1 MCPVPKGDLGSSLDT
16 INRNK
21 SYILRTLATRR
32 PSEAPQRRD
41 GTNRPLGT
49 ETPYV
54 QQLRK
59 KYSTKNS
66 ERVTGLKVAVNKA
79 RTSREKERQRGLENR
94 VVQSYIHLRKL
105 QLDCYRPQYHRGWG
119 LDIKWKSGLKQL
131 WKQDKTFIVP
141 HSVSQWGSHFFF
153 TLQQCDFTLAKCLV
167 VFSRSG
173 SALQLIIFV
182 SFILI

>member
-105 QLDCYRPQYHRGWG
+105 QLDCYRPQYHRG
-119 LDIKWKSGLKQL
+119 
-131 WKQDKTFIVP
+131 
-141 HSVSQWGSHFFF
+141 
-153 TLQQCDFTLAKCLV
+153 
-167 VFSRSG
+167 
-173 SALQLIIFV
+173 
-182 SFILI
+182 

>member
-1 MCPVPKGDLGSSLDT
+1 MAS
-16 INRNK
+16 
-21 SYILRTLATRR
+21 RR

-94 VVQSYIHLRKL
+94 VVWSYIHLRKL
-105 QLDCYRPQYHRGWG
+105 KLDFYGPQYHRGEGWMFNENF
-119 LDIKWKSGLKQL
+119 DYYNYENKIN
-131 WKQDKTFIVP
+131 QDKSFIVP
-141 HSVSQWGSHFFF
+141 HSVSQ
-153 TLQQCDFTLAKCLV
+153 
-167 VFSRSG
+167 
-173 SALQLIIFV
+173 
-182 SFILI
+182 